1 MVGMQLWRVLVP
13 CLLGAA
19 CSAPPPRPHSAL
31 AEGPGAGRL
40 IRAIENAE
48 EQASHLDH
56 EHGAGTQAVN
66 LFLGGSREDGERNG
80 FTFGLDYEYRVLDD
94 IGVGGFSE
102 ATAGLHRAFA
112 TGGQVYWHA
121 WRELVLTG
129 GVGAELKDHHTG
141 EGATWDPIVRIGASY
156 EIPLSDDGWVI
167 SPAISY
173 DFTQEENL
181 LLFGANLGYVF

>member
-1 MVGMQLWRVLVP
+1 MRNWPSLALS
-13 CLLGAA
+13 LALAA
-19 CSAPPPRPHSAL
+19 CTAPGSPIGRSAPPAHSSPGGAVQAL
-31 AEGPGAGRL
+31 EA
-40 IRAIENAE
+40 AE
-48 EQASHLDH
+48 EQGG
-56 EHGAGTQAVN
+56 EPERGAGTQAVN

-94 IGVGGFSE
+94 VGIGGFSE
-102 ATAGLHRAFA
+102 ATTGLHRAFA

-141 EGATWDPIVRIGASY
+141 EGATWDPILRIGASY

-167 SPAISY
+167 SPAVSY

-181 LLFGANLGYVF
+181 LLFGANLGCVF